1 MRAQRRSVPD
11 LQEKSVASRRNAFFE
26 LLPNT
31 FTKKDYD
38 ALIEVQNEN
47 RSTASKWIDV
57 FIKERRL
64 CRVEQGIYQKKEG

>member
-1 MRAQRRSVPD
+1 MRVQRRSVPD

-38 ALIEVQNEN
+38 ALIEAQNEN
-47 RSTASKWIDV
+47 RSTASKWIDA